1 MENPHL
7 EPGDSLAFFNMSIN
21 PILTDSSESNAVE
34 SLPQLWAKKYI
45 QKLVDP
51 EAVWQNQASM
61 GREAIAIKLN
71 ESLRHTSAKA
81 WTQTEAVL
89 GKEIQRHDIDPKLIN
104 PWQIAKDVHYIY
116 EKALA
121 AYAKRTL
128 PRRLSVA
135 ISADLG
141 EIRHKYTAVDPRTI
155 GFVSMQFHYTG
166 QILLEPLLKEEKA
179 IISEYFKVIDDHLYM
194 PLQQAYNAAA
204 EYDYHSLI
212 LDAVRHLLPVITTI
226 ARKIHQDVTELY
238 PGYQCYTGSLTD
250 SRVRVSSIR
259 DAEMFQVYL
268 CLCVLE
274 QDFSSVKQELFPL
287 CAMLYPPLNVNWE
300 LVQQLISLLG
310 IEIQRKLGPQRMKIF
325 KPYLQSFAEM
335 FAPEVFAS

>member
-1 MENPHL
+1 MNLNPV
-7 EPGDSLAFFNMSIN
+7 
-21 PILTDSSESNAVE
+21 LTNSSEPPAIE

-51 EAVWQNQASM
+51 EAVWENQASM
-61 GREAIAIKLN
+61 GREAIAANLN
-71 ESLRHTSAKA
+71 ESLRHTSARA

-89 GKEIQRHDIDPKLIN
+89 GKEIQRHDIDRQSIN

-121 AYAKRTL
+121 AYAQRTI

-141 EIRHKYTAVDPRTI
+141 EIRQKYTAVDPRTI
-155 GFVSMQFHYTG
+155 GFASMQFHYTG
-166 QILLEPLLKEEKA
+166 QSLLEPLLKEEQA
-179 IISEYFKVIDDHLYM
+179 ILSEYFKVIDDHLYM
-194 PLQQAYNAAA
+194 PLQRAYNAAA
-204 EYDYHSLI
+204 KYDYHSPI
-212 LDAVRHLLPVITTI
+212 LDAVRNLLPAITPI
-226 ARKIHQDVTELY
+226 ARKIYQDVTELY
-238 PGYQCYTGSLTD
+238 PGYQCYTASLTD
-250 SRVRVSSIR
+250 PRVRVSSIR

-268 CLCVLE
+268 CLCALE
-274 QDFSSVKQELFPL
+274 RNFSSVKQELFPL
-287 CAMLYPPLNVNWE
+287 CAMLYPPLKVNWE

-310 IEIQRKLGPQRMKIF
+310 IEIQRNLGPQRMKVF

-335 FAPEVFAS
+335 FAPEVFAERG